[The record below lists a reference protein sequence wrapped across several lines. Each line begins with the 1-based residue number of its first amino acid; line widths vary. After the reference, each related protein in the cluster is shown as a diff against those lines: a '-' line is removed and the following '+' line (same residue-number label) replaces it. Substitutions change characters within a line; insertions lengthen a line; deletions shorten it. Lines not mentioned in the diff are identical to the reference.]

1 MLGHEREKRR
11 GEERRGE
18 ESLVPWLEEGWW
30 WGGIEGA
37 NVPRPG
43 NTVSVL
49 HPLSLRPLAYFY
61 SSLSETWVG
70 SSPFPLEEFFLLLLL
85 LLPSPSLFPL
95 LCVYTQPSGCVYL
108 EEGDAAAA
116 TTCKHSPVLFAI
128 RMPPKP
134 PPVREEPPSLSTLY
148 MYMYM
153 CMYIYTSIL
162 LASGKIS
169 SSLLR
174 YEEKSARWNVS
185 FFTPF
190 SQVFFTGMLLWKGG
204 GNYRWR
210 NFFST
215 RSRDWRLG
223 GSFGNLFDS
232 RILECEFIW
241 DDRPAPLD
249 RNLSPEEFF
258 FDYLRSF
265 GNLLGVRIRDY
276 RIYFGIEI
284 WFDQHLSLY
293 FFFFR
298 IVLWRKFTLEEF
310 FRIFNV
316 IYWDRST
323 FNYRFIYLFIYLF

>member
-70 SSPFPLEEFFLLLLL
+70 SSPFPLEEFFLLLLLL

-223 GSFGNLFDS
+223 GSFGNLFDL

-293 FFFFR
+293 FFFLELFCEESLR
-298 IVLWRKFTLEEF
+298 WRNFFEF
-310 FRIFNV
+310 
-316 IYWDRST
+316 
-323 FNYRFIYLFIYLF
+323 LM

>member
-174 YEEKSARWNVS
+174 WTKRNLRGGTYRFSPRFHRYFSRGCSFEKGEGIIVR
-185 FFTPF
+185 
-190 SQVFFTGMLLWKGG
+190 
-204 GNYRWR
+204 R

-223 GSFGNLFDS
+223 GSFGNLFDL

-293 FFFFR
+293 FFFLELFCEESLR
-298 IVLWRKFTLEEF
+298 WRNFFEF
-310 FRIFNV
+310 
-316 IYWDRST
+316 
-323 FNYRFIYLFIYLF
+323 LM